1 MTLKDENNKINSKH
15 KNKDPKATNNDKT
28 FTTGQIIAAGVLLL
42 GAILILGIMVGAK
55 NIFAW
60 KEIFLNGKFR

>member
-1 MTLKDENNKINSKH
+1 MLFTKGGLVMTLKDENNKINNAKH
-15 KNKDPKATNNDKT
+15 KDPKATNNDKT

-55 NIFAW
+55 NIFA
-60 KEIFLNGKFR
+60 

>member
-15 KNKDPKATNNDKT
+15 KDPKATNNDKT

-55 NIFAW
+55 NIFA
-60 KEIFLNGKFR
+60 

>member
-15 KNKDPKATNNDKT
+15 KDPKATNDKT

-55 NIFAW
+55 NIFA
-60 KEIFLNGKFR
+60 

>member
-15 KNKDPKATNNDKT
+15 KDPKSTNNDKT

-60 KEIFLNGKFR
+60 KESLKWKL

>member
-15 KNKDPKATNNDKT
+15 KDLKATNDKT

-60 KEIFLNGKFR
+60 KENFLNGKFR

>member
-1 MTLKDENNKINSKH
+1 MLLQREWLLMTLKDENNKINSKH
-15 KNKDPKATNNDKT
+15 KDPKATNNDKT

-55 NIFAW
+55 NIFA
-60 KEIFLNGKFR
+60 

>member
-15 KNKDPKATNNDKT
+15 KDPKATNNDKT

-60 KEIFLNGKFR
+60 KESLTWKL

>member
-15 KNKDPKATNNDKT
+15 KDPKATNDKT

-60 KEIFLNGKFR
+60 KENFLNGKFR

>member
-1 MTLKDENNKINSKH
+1 MTLKDENNKINYKH
-15 KNKDPKATNNDKT
+15 KDPKATNNDKT

-55 NIFAW
+55 NIFA
-60 KEIFLNGKFR
+60 

>member
-1 MTLKDENNKINSKH
+1 MTLKNENNKINAKH
-15 KNKDPKATNNDKT
+15 KDPKATKDKT
-28 FTTGQIIAAGVLLL
+28 FTTGIIAAGVLLL

-60 KEIFLNGKFR
+60 KENF

>member
-1 MTLKDENNKINSKH
+1 MLFTKGGLVMTLKDENNKINSKH
-15 KNKDPKATNNDKT
+15 KDPKATNDKT

-55 NIFAW
+55 NIFA
-60 KEIFLNGKFR
+60 

>member
-1 MTLKDENNKINSKH
+1 MLLQREWLIMTLKDENNKINSKH
-15 KNKDPKATNNDKT
+15 KDPKATNNDKT

-55 NIFAW
+55 NIFA
-60 KEIFLNGKFR
+60 

>member
-15 KNKDPKATNNDKT
+15 KDPKATNNDKT
-28 FTTGQIIAAGVLLL
+28 FTTGQIISAGVLLL

-55 NIFAW
+55 NIFVW
-60 KEIFLNGKFR
+60 KENF

>member
-1 MTLKDENNKINSKH
+1 MLLQREWLIMTLKDENNKINNAKH
-15 KNKDPKATNNDKT
+15 KDPKATNDKT

-55 NIFAW
+55 NIFA
-60 KEIFLNGKFR
+60 

>member
-15 KNKDPKATNNDKT
+15 KDPKSTNNDKT

>member
-1 MTLKDENNKINSKH
+1 MTLKDENNKINAKH
-15 KNKDPKATNNDKT
+15 KDPKATKDKT